1 MKIPFAPPISK
12 SDRSLQG
19 NVIIQELKRYPVLVS
34 LALIFTFLS
43 VIFEGIGVGFILTF
57 LQSLTDPDAAP
68 VRSGIEWFDS
78 WILGVNESITERVYR
93 TSALI
98 FLSTWLRGLF
108 MYLSRVYSWRTQ
120 MNLLDSLRKR
130 LFEQFQRLSLAY
142 YSKTRTG
149 DLVHNI
155 SSELEK
161 LQPAFDT
168 VAYLIARASTLAA
181 YIVSMFWLSWQL
193 SIVSLILFGFLTIGL
208 SGLIRRVREIS
219 FEISQAGADFLSIA
233 VEFISGIRT
242 VNAFATNEF
251 ERRRFYAASEHF
263 ANKVNKSA
271 ALRELVEPL
280 GEAAATSILIGM
292 IVVAFSML
300 IPSGQLRIPE
310 LLTFLFVLFRMV
322 PLVRQVN
329 GARAQLSYY
338 EAPITI
344 IQNLLRTDDKP
355 YLTTGSARFV
365 GLKRAIEFI
374 SVDFGYSPASL
385 VLHNIT
391 MTIQQG
397 QTVAL
402 VGASGAGKTT
412 LVDLI
417 PRFYDP
423 TQGSILVDG
432 VDLRTFDIISLRR
445 KMAIVSQDTFIFNTS
460 VRDNIA
466 YGSETATEAE
476 IHEAARIANALEF
489 ILEMPDGFETRLGD
503 RGVRLS
509 GGQRQRLA
517 IARAVL
523 RDPEILIL
531 DEATSALDSVSERL
545 IQEALEKLSVNRT
558 VIAIAHRLSTIRQAD
573 KVIVME
579 QGQIVEQG
587 TYQELLDRRGKLWN
601 YHQMQYEAVHSPS
614 THQFE
619 SEYRPS

>member
-1 MKIPFAPPISK
+1 MNLSSSHSSTK
-12 SDRSLQG
+12 SGEVWRS
-19 NVIIQELKRYPVLVS
+19 NIIVRELKRCPRIVT
-34 LALIFTFLS
+34 LALLFTFLS
-43 VIFEGIGVGFILTF
+43 VVFEGIGVGFILTF
-57 LQSLTDPDAAP
+57 LQNLTDPSAAP
-68 VRSGIEWFDS
+68 ARTGIAWFDVL
-78 WILGVNESITERVYR
+78 ILGINGSVVERVYR

-120 MNLLDSLRKR
+120 MRLLDGIRKR
-130 LFEQFQRLSLAY
+130 LFEQFQQLGLAF
-142 YSKTRTG
+142 YSETRSG
-149 DLVHNI
+149 DLIHNL
-155 SSELEK
+155 STELEK

-181 YIVSMFWLSWQL
+181 YILSMFWLSWRL
-193 SIVSLILFGFLTIGL
+193 SIVSLILFGVLTVGL

-219 FEISQAGADFLSIA
+219 FEISKAGADFLSIA
-233 VEFISGIRT
+233 IEFIGGIRT
-242 VNAFATNEF
+242 VNAFATQEF
-251 ERRRFYAASEHF
+251 ERKRFYAASENF
-263 ANKVNKSA
+263 ANKVNQSA

-292 IVVAFSML
+292 IVVAFSTL
-300 IPSGQLRIPE
+300 IPAGQLKIPE

-329 GARAQLSYY
+329 GARAQISYY
-338 EAPITI
+338 EAPIII

-355 YLTTGSARFV
+355 YLISGAVQFTGLRRS
-365 GLKRAIEFI
+365 IEFV
-374 SVDFGYSPASL
+374 SVDFGYSSGNP
-385 VLHNIT
+385 VLHDVT
-391 MTIQQG
+391 LTIKRG

-412 LVDLI
+412 LADLI

-432 VDLRTFDIISLRR
+432 VDLRSLDITSLRR

-460 VRDNIA
+460 VRDNIS
-466 YGSETATEAE
+466 YGSGTATEAE

-489 ILEMPDGFETRLGD
+489 ILEMPEGFETRLGD

-545 IQEALEKLSVNRT
+545 IQEALEKLAVNRT

-573 KVIVME
+573 NVVVME
-579 QGQIVEQG
+579 QGRVVEQG
-587 TYQELLDRRGKLWN
+587 NYQELLDLRGKLWN
-601 YHQMQYEAVHSPS
+601 YHQMQYEAS
-614 THQFE
+614 QA
-619 SEYRPS
+619 